1 MKFALAFAAAV
12 FFALGVKAAPA
23 ASQNCYTV
31 HEGYFAVHPNGQSKG
46 VTLKPGTPIQVK
58 FQACPS
64 LPGNWPNEDIHV
76 GSSHPL
82 ISSLFG
88 VQWLKEL
95 RPTYIPGRIP
105 GRILVG
111 SGCLTIDNPNSATE
125 PYFANVAACS
135 GDITPS
141 GAQTWTYGTSDDRGV
156 VYWRGP
162 PNSAGHIG
170 YMTFDGTGTSMVS
183 KATRLL
189 KIGCDSQ
196 CANFSIV
203 PQLD

>member
-1 MKFALAFAAAV
+1 MKSTLALAVAAA
-12 FFALGVKAAPA
+12 FFALGVKATPA

-31 HEGYFAVHPNGQSKG
+31 HEGYFAVHPNGENKG
-46 VTLKPGTPIQVK
+46 VTLNQHNQVVYGKPGTPIQVK

-76 GSSHPL
+76 G
-82 ISSLFG
+82 
-88 VQWLKEL
+88 
-95 RPTYIPGRIP
+95 
-105 GRILVG
+105 RILVG
-111 SGCLTIDNPNSATE
+111 SGCLTIDNPDSATE

-135 GDITPS
+135 SNTSPS

-170 YMTFDGTGTSMVS
+170 YMTFDGTGTPIVS

-189 KIGCDSQ
+189 KIGCDKQ
-196 CANFSIV
+196 CVNFSIV